1 MISFLDGPFMLLI
14 FAGVGALCLAFLE
27 LFVYALLRSKRSNFC
42 LPSGGPTNSRG
53 GKTCSIIKEEL
64 TNVISRNE
72 TKRKSQQQLTAG
84 NGITTSAVVSSPR
97 VHRFGANQNGGTT
110 ATDIL
115 KTNGGL
121 KNGGHHNFYQTQ
133 ALLRKD
139 VHKDENNAHL

>member
-1 MISFLDGPFMLLI
+1 MLLI
-14 FAGVGALCLAFLE
+14 FAGVTSLCLAFIE

-64 TNVISRNE
+64 TNVISRNDSGN
-72 TKRKSQQQLTAG
+72 KRKSQQLSG
-84 NGITTSAVVSSPR
+84 NGNGTVSSSAAVASPR
-97 VHRFGANQNGGTT
+97 VHRFGGQNGG
-110 ATDIL
+110 DIL

-121 KNGGHHNFYQTQ
+121 KNGHHHANFYQTQ